1 MIGRY
6 RKVGIEFAAKTHLLE
21 SDVLGLLSE
30 CLTRHV
36 QAVLADETRLLAVTG
51 DTAVVK
57 GIIVS
62 MMSLLT

>member
-1 MIGRY
+1 
-6 RKVGIEFAAKTHLLE
+6 VGFGCSFVLLE

-51 DTAVVK
+51 DTAATRALSVCARVR
-57 GIIVS
+57 VPD
-62 MMSLLT
+62 